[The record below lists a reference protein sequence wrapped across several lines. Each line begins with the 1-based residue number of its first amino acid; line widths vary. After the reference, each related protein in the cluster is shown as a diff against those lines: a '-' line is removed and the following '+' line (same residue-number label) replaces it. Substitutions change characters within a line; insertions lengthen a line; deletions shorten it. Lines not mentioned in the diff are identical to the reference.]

1 MSICSNNILKKNLSA
16 MKHSFSAVAL
26 MIAVSIFTPNIYAQ
40 TNLSGRSGLYLTAE
54 DYANKKLSY
63 SNENSNRRYKIKVGL
78 LFHQDRVQIIQ
89 NGKKHNFYPFDLFGY
104 RNKNQDYRF
113 SYDQQYKIVDTS
125 FFYMYTRDVIVNEGK
140 ANIKKTNY
148 YFSKRSDGDIMDLTL
163 DNLKKAASKNH
174 KFRDLLD
181 VYFRSDDELSR
192 YDSFN
197 KMYKVEHILGDTF
210 DKTAYTI
217 NK

>member
-1 MSICSNNILKKNLSA
+1 
-16 MKHSFSAVAL
+16 
-26 MIAVSIFTPNIYAQ
+26 
-40 TNLSGRSGLYLTAE
+40 
-54 DYANKKLSY
+54 
-63 SNENSNRRYKIKVGL
+63 
-78 LFHQDRVQIIQ
+78 
-89 NGKKHNFYPFDLFGY
+89 
-104 RNKNQDYRF
+104 
-113 SYDQQYKIVDTS
+113 
-125 FFYMYTRDVIVNEGK
+125 MYTRDVTINEGK
-140 ANIKKTNY
+140 AQIKKTNY
-148 YFSKRSDGDIMDLTL
+148 YFSKNPDGNIMDLTL

-192 YDSFN
+192 YDTFN